1 MAPVARGVAAVSWVA
16 GPESDRVSSLRWS
29 VPFFRLG
36 STRYRLHWIFIGY
49 AAVVL
54 LRSFLGPA
62 GSDGGGAAPAAPAGM
77 AIAVVSVLVLVTI
90 RELVRTVVVKSS
102 GGFADDV
109 VLWPLGATEGYDC
122 RSGWRSLMAAAI
134 AGPCASIA
142 VFAALAVP
150 IGLATGDW
158 REGAFPNPFSDA
170 WLRNPHNRWVEVAWV
185 VHQTNVQLALLCLL
199 PMVPLDGGMA
209 ATALLTRRTGAH
221 EAVKSASQFSL
232 VVAAAVAAMAI
243 VGNLMVVLAAA
254 LACFVH
260 SAMALRRFQLGD
272 AMRRAVRP
280 SPWDED
286 EERPAFRRPMV
297 DEDELAAQARERER
311 AEREAESRELDR
323 ILQKIADRGIE
334 TLTEAEHAA
343 LRKATE
349 SRRKGPPPKA
359 R

>member
-1 MAPVARGVAAVSWVA
+1 MSWVA

-29 VPFFRLG
+29 VSFFRIG
-36 STRYRLHWIFIGY
+36 STRFRLHWIFIAY
-49 AAVVL
+49 AAVVM
-54 LRSFLGPA
+54 LRSFLGSV
-62 GSDGGGAAPAAPAGM
+62 GSEAGGAAPAAPAVM
-77 AIAVVSVLVLVTI
+77 AIAVVSVLALVTF

-122 RSGWRSLMAAAI
+122 RSGWRSMMAAAI
-134 AGPCASIA
+134 AGPCASVA

-158 REGAFPNPFSDA
+158 QEGAFPNPLSDA
-170 WLRNPHNRWVEVAWV
+170 WLRNPHDRWVEVAWV
-185 VHQTNVQLALLCLL
+185 VHRTNVQLALLCLL

-221 EAVKSASQFSL
+221 EAAKSASQFSL
-232 VVAAAVAAMAI
+232 GVAAAVAALAI
-243 VGNLMVVLAAA
+243 VGDQMVVLAAA
-254 LACFVH
+254 LGCFVH
-260 SAMALRRFQLGD
+260 SAMALRRFQVGD

-280 SPWDED
+280 TPWGEAED
-286 EERPAFRRPMV
+286 RPASRQPLV
-297 DEDELAAQARERER
+297 DEAELAAQARERER
-311 AEREAESRELDR
+311 AEREAEGRELDR

-334 TLTEAEHAA
+334 SLTEAEHAA

-349 SRRKGPPPKA
+349 SRRKGPPP
-359 R
+359 RGR